1 MPKLTQEQ
9 IKKIQ
14 AALKKIGFLYV
25 DILHEMTDH
34 IATELEG
41 SEGNFDRNLNLYI
54 GRHKKELRRFNRKNI
69 FISWAQSWKG
79 LLLNMLTIRFAT
91 LFGLIFLALTGLN
104 SVLLRDTFV
113 SVMFFVFC
121 FANGVVSFPEVFR
134 MMKKKDQYSVGE
146 GIAILNVFVFFPGLF
161 LIRYM
166 NDVASDTTVIL
177 YFTILLSLCAVMA
190 VTVRRFKADYK
201 LRYNG

>member
-1 MPKLTQEQ
+1 MNKLTQEQ
-9 IKKIQ
+9 IEAIH

-41 SEGNFDRNLNLYI
+41 MEGDFDRNLKLYI
-54 GRHKKELRRFNRKNI
+54 GRNKKELRKFNRKNI
-69 FISWAQSWKG
+69 FISWGQSWKG
-79 LLLNMLTIRFAT
+79 LLLNMLTVRFAA
-91 LFGLIFLALTGLN
+91 LFGLMFLALTSLSN
-104 SVLLRDTFV
+104 VLERETFV

-121 FANGVVSFPEVFR
+121 MANGAVSFPEVFR

-161 LIRYM
+161 SIRYM
-166 NDVASDTTVIL
+166 DDVASDTMVVL
-177 YFTILLSLCAVMA
+177 YFTVLLSLCAVMA
-190 VTVRRFKADYK
+190 VTVRRFKAHHK